1 MVIKLQF
8 WFSTSFHLYYFFEI
22 FVQCALITF
31 TPPPASPRTSLLSD
45 FFVPS
50 DFKYIKSNLCG
61 SYILRCVAVYWSA
74 VNVPGNVFL
83 EENRL
88 SFSQELWIS
97 NSSLDRN
104 GSTYFPLAR
113 ILSGLRQYR
122 PVCGVT
128 VCEFT
133 SVAPRPCVQDTV
145 SL

>member
-1 MVIKLQF
+1 
-8 WFSTSFHLYYFFEI
+8 
-22 FVQCALITF
+22 LITF